1 MKILNHKY
9 SLLLITVIC
18 LFSVGCKTDREKKN
32 VTFEKDSSSVYELIM
47 KGRDIYIQR
56 GNDDHLYVFNEVQLH
71 DLFKRKYK
79 GVYYP
84 YTNFKKLVF
93 SGKIFPNFHETVEF
107 EFYLKRIYINRNDLR
122 KRRLQEIIR

>member
-9 SLLLITVIC
+9 SLLLITAIC
-18 LFSVGCKTDREKKN
+18 LFSVGCKTDREKNN

-79 GVYYP
+79 GVYYS
-84 YTNFKKLVF
+84 YVNFKKLVF
-93 SGKIFPNFHETVEF
+93 SGKIFRIRVLFKE
-107 EFYLKRIYINRNDLR
+107 YLCKYKNRNDLR
-122 KRRLQEIIR
+122 KRRLQEIIRSFL